1 MDSFFKAAVC
11 DLDKLLDDFELN
23 TGKTYELICSL
34 FSQLMK
40 TLISCLSNVQK
51 TERKVCYGSPEIVDI

>member
-23 TGKTYELICSL
+23 TGENIFIIGFYL
-34 FSQLMK
+34 
-40 TLISCLSNVQK
+40 NVFPHS
-51 TERKVCYGSPEIVDI
+51 ESFDWW

>member
-23 TGKTYELICSL
+23 TGEGNGPLHNDLHSAVI
-34 FSQLMK
+34 Q
-40 TLISCLSNVQK
+40 
-51 TERKVCYGSPEIVDI
+51 

>member
-23 TGKTYELICSL
+23 TGKSYINLLINLPIVSHVIIWSVKCHE
-34 FSQLMK
+34 K
-40 TLISCLSNVQK
+40 KRKASN
-51 TERKVCYGSPEIVDI
+51 PHF

>member
-34 FSQLMK
+34 FSQL
-40 TLISCLSNVQK
+40 ISCLSNVQK